1 MLATSNVCAWP
12 CALLQPLRQFRRP
25 APCRL
30 LKPVAAAAASATQQ
44 QGDVHS
50 SSVMPV
56 RDQDRLQLDVERKL
70 GIPREIYDR
79 VRGQKSPGAVCLCV
93 LGGWARAAE
102 GACLVALSWYAVL
115 STDIQARMLLQ
126 PIRLPLHGLLQA
138 GGVRVRQHVNPLKK
152 ELQVPIDPPAW
163 AGAYERP
170 QQPLVLDVG
179 CGYGRFLLALRW
191 GPVLPG
197 RGGPSGGPSAAGCA
211 PHAVAPL
218 RCRA

>member
-152 ELQVPIDPPAW
+152 ARAAAAAAARRAWAAQRGASHVHSRLPWRVRALAPALERALMCFSPPA
-163 AGAYERP
+163 GAASAHRP
-170 QQPLVLDVG
+170 TRLG
-179 CGYGRFLLALRW
+179 GR
-191 GPVLPG
+191 V
-197 RGGPSGGPSAAGCA
+197 
-211 PHAVAPL
+211 
-218 RCRA
+218 